1 MTFDDALRRAV
12 ATFVAG
18 ATATPLAAELLDLE
32 VLKVA
37 GVTGV
42 IAVWNLAGRMAQAW
56 LARHPESV

>member
-1 MTFDDALRRAV
+1 MTYRDALRRAA

-37 GVTGV
+37 TVAGI
-42 IAVWNLAGRMAQAW
+42 IAVWNLAGRLAQAW
-56 LARHPESV
+56 LKANPEP